1 MEASTL
7 FTVVMPL
14 HNKAPHVMRSIGSVL
29 KQTYTN
35 LEVLVVDDASTDG
48 SAEEALKFSDPR
60 IRLLRRD
67 TPGPGGYA
75 ARNLGIAEA
84 RGEWICFLDADDEWM
99 EDHLEK
105 MVELAGRFPAAGF
118 LSCGWLDVWPGRAGV
133 PSPFVARFGTSGP
146 REISFSE
153 FLEFCNQYLP
163 PTHTNVACL
172 RNNEHARDIFPA
184 GKAKRG
190 GDRHAWVMY
199 MARARVMAWSPHIG
213 ALYNR
218 DVVAGVT
225 HGTRSN
231 TDLLK
236 LLIAD
241 LSPALDA
248 GEMALLRK
256 YCNRRAWEAWNVNLY
271 KLPFASFNLRP
282 DLHWRGDVPY
292 CLTRWLLSLI
302 PSPAYRF
309 ARGVKRTLRGAGR
322 RA

>member
-1 MEASTL
+1 MEATTL

-14 HNKAPHVMRSIGSVL
+14 HNKAPHVTRSMGSVL
-29 KQTYTN
+29 KQTHADFE
-35 LEVLVVDDASTDG
+35 LLVVDDASTDG
-48 SAEEALKFSDPR
+48 GAEEVLKFDDPR

-84 RGEWICFLDADDEWM
+84 RGTWVTFLDADDEWM

-105 MVELAGRFPAAGF
+105 MAALAVRFPAAQF
-118 LSCGWLDVWPGRAGV
+118 LSCGWLDAWPGRAMV
-133 PSPFVARFGTSGP
+133 PSPFVARFGDSGP

-153 FLEFCNQYLP
+153 FLEFCNRYLP

-172 RNNEHARDIFPA
+172 RNNEFARDIFPA

-199 MARARVMAWSPHIG
+199 MAKGRMMAWSPHIG
-213 ALYNR
+213 AIYNR

-241 LSPALDA
+241 LSPMLDA

-256 YCNRRAWEAWNVNLY
+256 YCNRRAWEAWYVNLY
-271 KLPFASFNLRP
+271 KLPYASFNLRP
-282 DLHWRGDVPY
+282 SLHWRDDVPY
-292 CLTRWLLSLI
+292 CLTRVVLSLI
-302 PSPAYRF
+302 PPPAYRF
-309 ARGVKRTLRGAGR
+309 ARRIKRALRGAGWK
-322 RA
+322 A